1 MARKNAILDEW
12 RDEIESIYAQ
22 GYGIKYILKHLRAT
36 KPGFTGTGNNGVACA
51 LKRWEVPARDN
62 QSAKVISPAQWAV
75 KGGEAPLVTIKRM
88 RAAAKARNETIDAM
102 RRKKLKPS
110 CIQAKIN
117 EAPLFSRKPWHS
129 REYRGKSVEN
139 ARFTYRYRND
149 ASFKAFQLQR
159 RRFNKWRNI
168 WAGKSC
174 EWGPGSRQAKALLGC
189 DPDRARQWI
198 ESQFTDGM
206 CWDLIGM
213 GKGKLSIDHVVPCS
227 WFDHSNIRH
236 AALCWNYQNL
246 RPMWH
251 LDNVRRSASGD
262 GIEDHFATV
271 PWSPVVQ
278 MLLDFAATRSMVAV
292 A

>member
-1 MARKNAILDEW
+1 MARRNAILDEW
-12 RDEIESIYAQ
+12 RDEITQIYND
-22 GYGIKYILKHLRAT
+22 GYGIKHILKHLRET
-36 KPGFTGTGNNGVACA
+36 KPGFTGTGCNGVYCA
-51 LKRWEVPARDN
+51 LKRW
-62 QSAKVISPAQWAV
+62 
-75 KGGEAPLVTIKRM
+75 GL
-88 RAAAKARNETIDAM
+88 KARGNQEGKEASPVCWQVSGSQKPVQLRIADRPMCGKGKT
-102 RRKKLKPS
+102 RRVHDL
-110 CIQAKIN
+110 
-117 EAPLFSRKPWHS
+117 PLFSFVSHEMRKERNEEVKRKFTIKYRTDSEFRLYHILKRRHRKITDIW
-129 REYRGKSVEN
+129 RGKYGVKQ
-139 ARFTYRYRND
+139 
-149 ASFKAFQLQR
+149 ASTRHTK
-159 RRFNKWRNI
+159 
-168 WAGKSC
+168 
-174 EWGPGSRQAKALLGC
+174 LLGC
-189 DPDRARQWI
+189 STAEAKQWI
-198 ESQFTDGM
+198 ESQFTEGM
-206 CWDLIGM
+206 SWDVIGI